1 MAHRC
6 AVRALLMSTTAL
18 FAPLA
23 VAQNGETAGDGPVF
37 MNQIV
42 VEGELQSRT
51 LQDTQTSVTVVTGE
65 ELDRRDDID
74 LYDVIE
80 RIPNVTSSFGEK
92 GFAIRGID
100 QRGVGAAGSGLL
112 VNTSIDG
119 ISLPNNQSTFFGPYS
134 TWDLGQVEVLRGPQ
148 STQQGRN
155 ALAGAI
161 VIRSADPTYDFEVK
175 GRGEVG
181 QRNTFGGAFALNAP
195 IVEDKVAVRFS
206 ADHIQTDGFVENP
219 TLGTEDYDFRDQ
231 TTLRAKARFDPNDD
245 FKAIVSATYSRSFG
259 GEDLIERDL
268 FPRNRFNFSNLPA
281 EEGSE
286 HGIIG
291 LRTEYQINEA
301 LSLETESSFYR
312 NDYKRLEDSDFS
324 AVDTGFFL
332 RDLIVQSFEQDVQL
346 NFETDQVSGV
356 FGGFFTRIDE
366 DENSV
371 ATFVGSLVDPSIPD
385 FVTIDRVTDRT
396 TDTTN
401 FAIFGEVEYRP
412 IDKLGLIAGGRYD
425 RETVEFED
433 TVVVTTSAPIGL
445 PLPPADTAS
454 SDTTFDAFLPKV
466 GVVYDW
472 TDDLSTGFTVQRG
485 YRAGGTSR
493 NILTGEITEF
503 DPESTW
509 NFELALRSQWFDGA
523 LTANANV
530 FYTLWRDQQV
540 DVFGPSGSD
549 LDFFTVNAGESRLI
563 GGEIELRANPTD
575 NLELFG
581 SVGIANTEF
590 TDFVDNGIDFAG
602 NEFPRAP
609 EVTGAFGASYF
620 FDNGFELHGDASYT
634 GGNFND
640 IQNSADSFV
649 DGRFLLN
656 ARAGYQGENW
666 GAFLYVRNL
675 LDEDYLLQILGD
687 RARSGEPLTV
697 GAFATF
703 SF

>member
-1 MAHRC
+1 MAYT
-6 AVRALLMSTTAL
+6 RAQRVLLMSTTIL
-18 FAPLA
+18 IAPVA
-23 VAQNGETAGDGPVF
+23 AAQNEETAGDGPVF
-37 MNQIV
+37 MDEIV
-42 VEGELQSRT
+42 VEGELRDRS

-100 QRGVGAAGSGLL
+100 QRGPGAAGSGLL
-112 VNTSIDG
+112 VNTSVDG

-134 TWDLGQVEVLRGPQ
+134 TWDLDQVEVLRGPQ

-161 VIRSADPTYDFEVK
+161 VIRSADPTYDFEIK

-181 QRNTFGGAFALNAP
+181 QRNTFGGAFAVNAP
-195 IVEDKVAVRFS
+195 IVEDKIAVRFS

-231 TTLRAKARFDPNDD
+231 TTLRAKARFDPTDD
-245 FKAIVSATYSRSFG
+245 FTAILAATYSRSFG
-259 GEDLIERDL
+259 GEDLIELDQ

-291 LRTEYQINEA
+291 LRTDYQINETF
-301 LSLETESSFYR
+301 SLETESTFYR

-332 RDLIVQSFEQDVQL
+332 RDLVVQSFEQDIQL
-346 NFETDQVSGV
+346 NFETEKVSGV
-356 FGGFFTRIDE
+356 LGGFFTRIHE
-366 DENSV
+366 DQNSV
-371 ATFVGSLVDPSIPD
+371 ATFVGSLVDPSVPD
-385 FVTIDRVTDRT
+385 FVTIDRFTDRT

-412 IDKLGLIAGGRYD
+412 IEKLGLIAGGRYD

-433 TVVVTTSAPIGL
+433 TVVVTTSAPIAL
-445 PLPPADTAS
+445 PLPPPDTAS
-454 SDTTFDAFLPKV
+454 GDTTFDAFLPKI
-466 GVVYDW
+466 GFVYDW
-472 TDDLSTGFTVQRG
+472 TNDLSTGFTVQRG

-503 DPESTW
+503 DPENTW
-509 NFELALRSQWFDGA
+509 NFEIALRSQWFDGA

-530 FYTLWRDQQV
+530 YYTLWRNQQV
-540 DVFGPSGSD
+540 DVFGPSGSA
-549 LDFFTVNAGESRLI
+549 LDTFTVNAGESRQI
-563 GGEIELRANPTD
+563 GGELELRARPTD

-581 SVGIANTEF
+581 AVGVANTEF
-590 TDFVDNGIDFAG
+590 TDFVDNGVDFGG

-620 FDNGFELHGDASYT
+620 FDRGFEIHGDASFT
-634 GGNFND
+634 GGSFND
-640 IQNSADSFV
+640 IQN
-649 DGRFLLN
+649 
-656 ARAGYQGENW
+656 
-666 GAFLYVRNL
+666 
-675 LDEDYLLQILGD
+675 
-687 RARSGEPLTV
+687 
-697 GAFATF
+697 
-703 SF
+703 

>member
-1 MAHRC
+1 
-6 AVRALLMSTTAL
+6 
-18 FAPLA
+18 
-23 VAQNGETAGDGPVF
+23 

-332 RDLIVQSFEQDVQL
+332 RDLVVQSFEQDVQL

-396 TDTTN
+396 TDTTS